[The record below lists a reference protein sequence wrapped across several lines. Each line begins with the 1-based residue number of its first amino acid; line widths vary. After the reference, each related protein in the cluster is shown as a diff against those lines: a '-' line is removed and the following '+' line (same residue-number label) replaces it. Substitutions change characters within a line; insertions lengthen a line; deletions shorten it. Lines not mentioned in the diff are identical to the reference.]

1 MHQGDLHTI
10 MAQIIWTVQVK
21 ISIYKLNFMHS
32 PIIEE
37 KCTEWGIEHVL
48 KDEVNNSFDI
58 QHSCKAT

>member
-1 MHQGDLHTI
+1 
-10 MAQIIWTVQVK
+10 
-21 ISIYKLNFMHS
+21 MHS